1 MIEEEEEQAC
11 RDGWALPLDSV
22 LMRVLFGLENVY
34 FLKGYKVDHRGVALH
49 DAWHAHLHPAI
60 ASGLLAKASFP
71 QAKEWTRAKKLL
83 HPADP

>member
-22 LMRVLFGLENVY
+22 LMGVLFGLENVY
-34 FLKGYKVDHRGVALH
+34 FLKGIKWTTGVALH